1 MMRTKTENGKLII
14 ALEGRIDATN
24 ATEWERA
31 LTEAIDAHGG
41 IAPDLDAADLE
52 YISSAGLR
60 VLLKLSKRLNALL
73 RVLNVPPDV
82 YEIFETT
89 GFTDLLYVTKGYRRL
104 SIEGL
109 PLIGQG
115 ATASVYR
122 LSPETVVK
130 IYKHTNNLGEA
141 KLENDR
147 SRNAFVSGIP
157 TAIAFEIVKVGDSY
171 GAVYELLDAEV
182 LVTMMENDKAHLEE
196 PVRKFAALI
205 RKINHIEVSP
215 DKFLQMKPAS
225 ISLLPQLEAVC
236 TKEETDKLRS
246 LLESV
251 PDRVTFLHGD
261 CHPANVMVQNGEYL
275 FIDLMTSACGHPVF
289 DLASMC
295 SFYHFPQ
302 DEESRKNNTLLRNFT
317 EEECSRIWDIFLRA
331 YFDTEDEA
339 YLRKAER
346 QITAVSA
353 VRDLFS
359 TIFFPGHLSQERIDY
374 LKSVALSYVDSGL
387 EPFCF

>member
-1 MMRTKTENGKLII
+1 MRTKTENGKLII

-24 ATEWERA
+24 AKEWERA
-31 LTEAIDAHGG
+31 LTETIDAHGG

>member
-1 MMRTKTENGKLII
+1 MTINKTNEGGAAVL
-14 ALEGRIDATN
+14 ALEGRLDTVTAPQLE
-24 ATEWERA
+24 TEVK
-31 LTEAIDAHGG
+31 G
-41 IAPDLDAADLE
+41 LDDSVKELVFDFQNLE

-60 VLLKLSKRLNALL
+60 VLLKLSKRLNTLL